1 MSDALRGYKHK
12 QMAGLKWTPLWL
24 DYAMFGPP
32 LIRDSSPG
40 FMAMIFGRTDYDTD
54 WNPTKKGTLKRAFN
68 SLCLIFFYFALMI
81 LPFHQLYVHGIAPY
95 FSLSVDM
102 SKAA

>member
-12 QMAGLKWTPLWL
+12 QMAGLRWTPLWL

-40 FMAMIFGRTDYDTD
+40 FMAMIFGRTDYDTV

-95 FSLSVDM
+95 FSLSVGM